1 MNQEPQINIDEI
13 INELIEIRTMGN
25 MMAKKSDAI
34 IKTFIEFADVQK
46 EKQKKK
52 QSQEAVKKVAENLKD
67 KNEKKSN

>member
-67 KNEKKSN
+67 KNEKKS